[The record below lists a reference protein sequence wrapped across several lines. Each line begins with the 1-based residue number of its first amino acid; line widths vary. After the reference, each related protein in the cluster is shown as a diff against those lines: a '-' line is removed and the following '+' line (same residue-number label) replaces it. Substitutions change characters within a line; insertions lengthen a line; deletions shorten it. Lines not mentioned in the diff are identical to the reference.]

1 MDANF
6 AVEVAVQNEDEK
18 DVKEIEK
25 PLADQ
30 VIDLYETCLQ
40 SGLIISTS
48 FKGVIENKLDN
59 KRKWMQ
65 TLFLSFLVG
74 YIIPRYSVLCV
85 LYAMDKETKKT
96 WEFYLPNYF
105 DQIGLFGKVLNS
117 VFAVFGSMIVVDML
131 YFRRYESIGRMD
143 YLTNMDTLR
152 DNINQPGIEVAHD
165 SQETVVESI
174 GDEEKQSL
182 LKGMKTKLL
191 LLKNSIIVMYLSVC
205 SYHVIS
211 CPLFFYNERPHMITG
226 ILAVTNMLM
235 MFVLHFSGTSFLL
248 NIYTSYV
255 LTVDY
260 FSSRIRFMMTGLN
273 DNLPSEVK
281 MTRVLKQYN
290 LLMMDFQKQDYL
302 LKYLLRNMMYGYC
315 SGLTILFLLFT
326 VDMNPFLRLFVLT
339 GVTVLSLTMLTSGLY
354 VGHLHTMTLVM
365 YSELNSMAARNTP
378 SIKSYKALKTRR
390 NLLNCIK
397 ELGSQQTD
405 GQFVLGL
412 RDGHGSATSRME
424 MFQLTMATISNT
436 LMMLDVINHSNAI

>member
-18 DVKEIEK
+18 DVEEEEEIEK
-25 PLADQ
+25 PFSDQ
-30 VIDLYETCLQ
+30 VIDLYESCLQ

-48 FKGVIENKLDN
+48 FKGVIQNKLDN

-65 TLFLSFLVG
+65 TLFLVFTVG
-74 YIIPRYSVLCV
+74 YFIPRYTILCV
-85 LYAMDKETKKT
+85 LYVMDKETKKT

-117 VFAVFGSMIVVDML
+117 LFAVFSYMVVIDML
-131 YFRRYESIGRMD
+131 YFRRYESMGRVD

-152 DNINQPGIEVAHD
+152 DNNMRSHVGI
-165 SQETVVESI
+165 QETVETI
-174 GDEEKQSL
+174 GEEEKQSL

-191 LLKNSIIVMYLSVC
+191 LLKNSIPIMYLSVC

-235 MFVLHFSGTSFLL
+235 IFVLQFFTISFLL

-260 FSSRIRFMMTGLN
+260 FSSRIKFMMKGLN

-315 SGLTILFLLFT
+315 TGLTIIFLLFT
-326 VDMNPFLRLFVLT
+326 VDMNPFLRLFALT
-339 GVTVLSLTMLTSGLY
+339 AITIMSLTMLTSGLY
-354 VGHLHTMTLVM
+354 IGHLHTMTLVL
-365 YSELNSMAARNTP
+365 YSELNSMAARNTR

-405 GQFVLGL
+405 GQFVMGL
-412 RDGHGSATSRME
+412 RDGHGSATSSLE

-436 LMMLDVINHSNAI
+436 LMMLDVINHSNGI